1 MNNLDDLHKK
11 ITDLYEL
18 YKEDSYLQNK
28 LSNHILNE
36 LPNILINAK
45 KLLIYREE
53 RKSIL
58 QDAHD
63 DFVEKFISNNR
74 YFYNNTSEIFFSY
87 DGENYNI
94 IKEDA
99 IIHNALS
106 QMRNKTELLPWKFK
120 IKTSIIKNIRDIPI
134 LNSLPE
140 SNTIQKVQKILLNIF
155 ETKKEIKYFLTVI
168 GDIVLKKNNEVNI
181 NIISSNAKNILRT
194 IENIGSQYFGHISI
208 TNSFKFKYHEHN
220 YNDCRILITKSNQEI
235 SDIIFKNIIDIIVVA
250 CYYSN
255 RFVNSDAY
263 LDIINDNDLTNRIL
277 FLKNNTQESIVENFI
292 DSKIQSSENS
302 VISMKNMLYLWKLYL
317 DELKIP
323 YIISQCNLKQLL
335 KDRLSYD
342 EENENF
348 IDYTSIKIPFVSKF
362 INFWD
367 ESIKD
372 DHNEY
377 YLEIEEIYV
386 LFKNYYGISNKNND
400 INENSIVNIIKHFY
414 PDIIIDGNFIPGI
427 SCNQWNKQNDIIRFL
442 SKKYD
447 QAIMTPNSKKN
458 TSLYE
463 LYNEYS
469 RDYCKKNKNLIII
482 NKNYFDH
489 FVKDL
494 LSDLMTEKDFNIIS
508 LSLFSNL

>member
-99 IIHNALS
+99 VIHNALS

-220 YNDCRILITKSNQEI
+220 YNDCRILITKPNQEI

-302 VISMKNMLYLWKLYL
+302 VISMKNMLYLM
-317 DELKIP
+317 E
-323 YIISQCNLKQLL
+323 IIS
-335 KDRLSYD
+335 RRS
-342 EENENF
+342 
-348 IDYTSIKIPFVSKF
+348 
-362 INFWD
+362 
-367 ESIKD
+367 
-372 DHNEY
+372 
-377 YLEIEEIYV
+377 
-386 LFKNYYGISNKNND
+386 
-400 INENSIVNIIKHFY
+400 
-414 PDIIIDGNFIPGI
+414 
-427 SCNQWNKQNDIIRFL
+427 
-442 SKKYD
+442 
-447 QAIMTPNSKKN
+447 
-458 TSLYE
+458 
-463 LYNEYS
+463 
-469 RDYCKKNKNLIII
+469 
-482 NKNYFDH
+482 
-489 FVKDL
+489 
-494 LSDLMTEKDFNIIS
+494 
-508 LSLFSNL
+508 